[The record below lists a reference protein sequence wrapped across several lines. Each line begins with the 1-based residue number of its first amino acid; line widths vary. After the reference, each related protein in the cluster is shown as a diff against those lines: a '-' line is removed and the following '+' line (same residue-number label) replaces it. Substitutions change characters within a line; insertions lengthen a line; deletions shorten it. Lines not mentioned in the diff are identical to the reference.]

1 MASDAVHEFT
11 DANFQS
17 EVLEAKEPVVVDFWA
32 EWCGPC
38 KALAPIV
45 DEVAGEYTGKAR
57 VGKLDTDK
65 NQQVAV
71 QFGIM
76 SIPTVLFFKDG
87 EVKDKMVGLGAN
99 AKAQIAEKIDA
110 LLD

>member
-1 MASDAVHEFT
+1 MASDAVHQFT

-45 DEVAGEYTGKAR
+45 DEVAGEYAGKAR
-57 VGKLDTDK
+57 VGKLDTDA

>member
-1 MASDAVHEFT
+1 MASEAVHEFT

-17 EVLEAKEPVVVDFWA
+17 EVLEASEPVVVDFWA

-45 DEVAGEYTGKAR
+45 DEVATDYAGKAR
-57 VGKLDTDK
+57 VGKLDTDA

-87 EVKDKMVGLGAN
+87 ELKDKMVGLGAN
-99 AKAQIAEKIDA
+99 AKQQMADKIDA
-110 LLD
+110 LLG